1 MTSILESRKS
11 EKRIFNVK
19 NDDDVQEFRFFL
31 LNNKWKTVCPFL
43 IRYPYENVV
52 SQIKDEIV
60 VEFINQKYKEEN
72 KYDFSELEK
81 ATVNW

>member
-1 MTSILESRKS
+1 MTTILESWKS
-11 EKRIFNVK
+11 EKRTFNVK
-19 NDDDVQEFRFFL
+19 DDVDVEEFRFFL

-60 VEFINQKYKEEN
+60 IEFLNQKYKEEN

-81 ATVNW
+81 ATVRW